1 MANPPAAKHLTRE
14 ERAAALQRYYE
25 ELSAA
30 RKRVVV
36 PLASITLVAF
46 FLQQILTNFTPVMDG
61 LVFEG
66 MTWAFLYSFALFI
79 LVLVL
84 TMIYKA
90 AMDKV
95 ERGHRPPHLD
105 QTAAHYDDWRAW
117 ERHQA
122 TLEADEELRDEHQR
136 EALIEELRH
145 QHEKEK
151 GL

>member
-1 MANPPAAKHLTRE
+1 MAQPPAANHLTRE

-30 RKRVVV
+30 RKRVVM
-36 PLASITLVAF
+36 PLASITLGAF

-66 MTWAFLYSFALFI
+66 MTWAYLYGFALFF
-79 LVLVL
+79 LVVIL
-84 TMIYKA
+84 TMIYKS

-95 ERGHRPPHLD
+95 EREHRPPHLD

-117 ERHQA
+117 ESHQA
-122 TLEADEELRDEHQR
+122 TLEADEDVRDEHQR
-136 EALIEELRH
+136 QALIDELRH